1 MELVKLRQEDD
12 SEFKANL
19 GYIVSLRSAYAKE
32 QDCLTNHPQPKALH
46 SVCHFIAII
55 CRDF

>member
-32 QDCLTNHPQPKALH
+32 QD
-46 SVCHFIAII
+46 SVSQTTPNQKPFIQCVILLQ
-55 CRDF
+55 